1 MKGDIQLKRLLA
13 VLALALIAAAIA
25 TPLALTKSARST
37 ATIVNVS
44 GKEFLFTLSRKS
56 GLHGSFIFKFKNV
69 GNLPHDFKIVGR
81 KTPLLQ
87 PGRSATLTVRIAR
100 PGRYPYLCTVP
111 GHAAA
116 GMRGVFI
123 VR

>member
-1 MKGDIQLKRLLA
+1 LKRLLIT
-13 VLALALIAAAIA
+13 LALVLIAAAIA
-25 TPLALTKSARST
+25 TLLAATAPARST

-44 GKEFLFTLSRKS
+44 GREFLFALSRKS
-56 GLHGSFIFKFKNV
+56 ALHGTFIFKFKNI
-69 GNLPHDFKIVGR
+69 GNLPHDFKIAGR

-87 PGRSATLTVRIAR
+87 PGRSATLTVRIAK
-100 PGRYPYLCTVP
+100 PGRYRYLCTVP

-116 GMRGVFI
+116 GMRGIFI

>member
-1 MKGDIQLKRLLA
+1 VKRLHIA
-13 VLALALIAAAIA
+13 LALALIAGAIA
-25 TPLALTKSARST
+25 TPLALTAPARST
-37 ATIVNVS
+37 TTIVNVS

-56 GLHGSFIFKFKNV
+56 GLHGTFIFRFKNV

-81 KTPLLQ
+81 KTPLLR

-116 GMRGVFI
+116 GMKGVFV

>member
-1 MKGDIQLKRLLA
+1 MKRLLTT
-13 VLALALIAAAIA
+13 LALVLIAAAIV
-25 TPLALTKSARST
+25 TPLAITAPARST
-37 ATIVNVS
+37 TTIVNVS

-56 GLHGSFIFKFKNV
+56 GLRGAFIFKFKNV

-87 PGRSATLTVRIAR
+87 PGRSATLTVKILR

-116 GMRGVFI
+116 GMRGIFI